1 MKALITGATSG
12 IGLDIAK
19 YLDSLKIDLILVG
32 RNKEKLSNIA
42 NEFSI
47 KPKLVVLDLKD
58 LKKVKELYLLTKD
71 DDIDILVNN
80 AGFGLFGEFK
90 DTDLN
95 TELAMID
102 VNIKAVHLLTKL
114 FLKDMLKKNKGYILN
129 VASAAGFGSGPLMAT
144 YYGTKAYVLNLT
156 EAISYELK
164 QSKSLVH
171 ISTLCP
177 GPVATNFNE
186 IAGVTFASKPLSSYY
201 VAKYAIDKMF
211 QKKVIIIPGFKMKLV
226 TFFRRLASR
235 NLILKI
241 TYKFQ
246 KRKKH

>member
-12 IGLDIAK
+12 IGLDIAR

-32 RNKEKLSNIA
+32 RDKEKLARVAS
-42 NEFSI
+42 EFAV

-95 TELAMID
+95 KEIDMID

-114 FLKDMLKKNKGYILN
+114 FLKDMVKKNKGYILN

-156 EAISYELK
+156 EANIYGSNMIESLNTQLKYLNDKLLLDVRRRINQMPIKISIVSVLLFIPIVLLIILGPLVLK
-164 QSKSLVH
+164 L
-171 ISTLCP
+171 
-177 GPVATNFNE
+177 
-186 IAGVTFASKPLSSYY
+186 IAS
-201 VAKYAIDKMF
+201 
-211 QKKVIIIPGFKMKLV
+211 
-226 TFFRRLASR
+226 
-235 NLILKI
+235 
-241 TYKFQ
+241 
-246 KRKKH
+246 

>member
-12 IGLDIAK
+12 IGLDIAR

-32 RNKEKLSNIA
+32 RDKEKLARVA
-42 NEFSI
+42 NEFAV

-95 TELAMID
+95 KEIDMID

-114 FLKDMLKKNKGYILN
+114 FLKDMVKKNKGYILN
-129 VASAAGFGSGPLMAT
+129 VASALVLYCGRSGSGFAGGVFLQ
-144 YYGTKAYVLNLT
+144 KA
-156 EAISYELK
+156 A
-164 QSKSLVH
+164 
-171 ISTLCP
+171 
-177 GPVATNFNE
+177 
-186 IAGVTFASKPLSSYY
+186 AGVHPDAQRCRPAAGRSCGQSGRQDSER
-201 VAKYAIDKMF
+201 
-211 QKKVIIIPGFKMKLV
+211 PGGG
-226 TFFRRLASR
+226 FFRFSRLAGVQ
-235 NLILKI
+235 
-241 TYKFQ
+241 YC
-246 KRKKH
+246 

>member
-12 IGLDIAK
+12 IGLDIAR

-32 RNKEKLSNIA
+32 RDKEKLARVAS
-42 NEFSI
+42 EFAV

-95 TELAMID
+95 KEIDMID

-114 FLKDMLKKNKGYILN
+114 FLKDMVKRRGLEKDFIIGNRH
-129 VASAAGFGSGPLMAT
+129 GFRCL
-144 YYGTKAYVLNLT
+144 VLHG
-156 EAISYELK
+156 
-164 QSKSLVH
+164 Q
-171 ISTLCP
+171 
-177 GPVATNFNE
+177 
-186 IAGVTFASKPLSSYY
+186 
-201 VAKYAIDKMF
+201 
-211 QKKVIIIPGFKMKLV
+211 
-226 TFFRRLASR
+226 RR
-235 NLILKI
+235 
-241 TYKFQ
+241 
-246 KRKKH
+246 HH

>member
-12 IGLDIAK
+12 IGLDIAR

-32 RNKEKLSNIA
+32 RDKEKLARVA
-42 NEFSI
+42 NEFAV

-95 TELAMID
+95 KEIDMID

-114 FLKDMLKKNKGYILN
+114 FLKDMVKKNKGYILN

-156 EAISYELK
+156 EAIAYELK
-164 QSKSLVH
+164 QSGSLVH
-171 ISTLCP
+171 ISVLCP
-177 GPVATNFNE
+177 GPVETNFNDV
-186 IAGVTFASKPLSSYY
+186 AGVTFASKPLSSSY

-211 QKKVIIIPGFKMKLV
+211 QNKVIIIPGFKMKLV
-226 TFFRRLASR
+226 TFFRRLAPR

-241 TYKFQ
+241 TYNFQ
-246 KRKKH
+246 RRKKH

>member
-12 IGLDIAK
+12 IGLDIAR

-32 RNKEKLSNIA
+32 RDKEKLARVAS
-42 NEFSI
+42 EFAV

-71 DDIDILVNN
+71 DNIDILVNN

-95 TELAMID
+95 KEID
-102 VNIKAVHLLTKL
+102 IKAVHLLTKL
-114 FLKDMLKKNKGYILN
+114 FLKDMVKKNKGYILN

-156 EAISYELK
+156 EAIAYELK
-164 QSKSLVH
+164 QSGSLVH
-171 ISTLCP
+171 VSVLCP
-177 GPVATNFNE
+177 GPVKTNFNDV
-186 IAGVTFASKPLSSYY
+186 AGVTFASKPLSSSY

-211 QKKVIIIPGFKMKLV
+211 QNKVIIIPGFKMKLV
-226 TFFRRLASR
+226 TFFRRLAPR

-241 TYKFQ
+241 TYNFQ
-246 KRKKH
+246 RRKKP

>member
-12 IGLDIAK
+12 IGLDIAR

-32 RNKEKLSNIA
+32 RDKEKLARVA
-42 NEFSI
+42 NEFAV

-95 TELAMID
+95 KEIYMID

-114 FLKDMLKKNKGYILN
+114 FLKDMVKRNSGYILN
-129 VASAAGFGSGPLMAT
+129 VSSAAGFGPGPLMAT
-144 YYGTKAYVLNLT
+144 YYATKTYIYQLT
-156 EAISYELK
+156 ESINEELRHN
-164 QSKSLVH
+164 KSNVY
-171 ISTLCP
+171 IGALCP
-177 GPVATNFNE
+177 GPVSTEFN
-186 IAGVTFASKPLSSYY
+186 K
-201 VAKYAIDKMF
+201 VAKVNFSVKEMNSYDVSEYAIKQMF
-211 QKKVIIIPGFKMKLV
+211 KKKKVIIPGIKYKLGV
-226 TFFRRLASR
+226 FACRFLTLSTKQ
-235 NLILKI
+235 KI
-241 TYKFQ
+241 SYKIQ
-246 KRKKH
+246 NGKR